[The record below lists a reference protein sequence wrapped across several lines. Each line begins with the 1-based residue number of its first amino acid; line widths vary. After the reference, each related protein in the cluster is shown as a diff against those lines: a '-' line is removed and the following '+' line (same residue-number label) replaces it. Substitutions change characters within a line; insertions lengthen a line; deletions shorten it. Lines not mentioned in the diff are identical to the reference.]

1 MDFMKMICKPP
12 LFAGAVSLLF
22 VAAAS
27 AQSLGLTNLPP
38 PSPGAIRVTVS
49 VPQQF
54 TPIPQ
59 GMTAEDQQKLIE
71 SVRRRIYENSVAECA
86 PLSEVYKADCR
97 IVSVNANLNL
107 INQGIGGGVTINVNG
122 SATYDLTPRS
132 K

>member
-1 MDFMKMICKPP
+1 MKTICKV
-12 LFAGAVSLLF
+12 LSLAGVASLVC
-22 VAAAS
+22 VAAAA
-27 AQSLGLTNLPP
+27 AQSFGMT
-38 PSPGAIRVTVS
+38 SPGAIRVTVS

-71 SVRRRIYENSVAECA
+71 SVRRRIYETSVAECT

-97 IVSVNANLNL
+97 IVSVNVNLSL
-107 INQGIGGGVTINVNG
+107 MNQGVGGGVTINVNG
-122 SATYDLTPRS
+122 SSVYELTSRS